1 MELHENTS
9 RRLPTFRTRDRASLD
24 RVARAGAASARVW
37 SARATSTELA
47 EPRDPASTVGLS
59 HRSRA
64 NLAKNEHAR
73 EGGEVMQTGRR
84 CLLLTA
90 LVVCAC
96 VQPVLVTP
104 EPEQDRGPSTAA
116 TLGIPPGHLPRP
128 GECRIWIPGAP
139 PGQQP
144 RPRSRPC
151 DGIVVDAPAGSWV
164 VYRPSRN
171 RKYVHVRVIDEQRAG
186 VIVRIRIFAIETGA
200 LVREKEGDQGADE
213 P

>member
-1 MELHENTS
+1 
-9 RRLPTFRTRDRASLD
+9 
-24 RVARAGAASARVW
+24 
-37 SARATSTELA
+37 
-47 EPRDPASTVGLS
+47 
-59 HRSRA
+59 
-64 NLAKNEHAR
+64 
-73 EGGEVMQTGRR
+73 MQTGRR

-151 DGIVVDAPAGSWV
+151 DGILADAPAGSRV

-186 VIVRIRIFAIETGA
+186 SLCGSGSLPSKQALSFARRRAIRGQTSRN
-200 LVREKEGDQGADE
+200 VRERAPVARSPGVA
-213 P
+213 